1 MDEEYLHQYCIF
13 QNTGVLV
20 VLGALLMLN
29 TTQPSSHYF
38 RKLSTITF
46 MGIYSV
52 VLKHQ
57 HSDLLAGKC
66 KPVLLCKKFNVCLQ
80 KILQIP
86 CCYLI
91 DKHKKHENAICFP
104 QLNIYHWCPPPLL

>member
-38 RKLSTITF
+38 RKLSTMTF
-46 MGIYSV
+46 MGIYSA
-52 VLKHQ
+52 VLNNQ
-57 HSDLLAGKC
+57 YSDLLAGKC
-66 KPVLLCKKFNVCLQ
+66 KPVLFM
-80 KILQIP
+80 
-86 CCYLI
+86 
-91 DKHKKHENAICFP
+91 
-104 QLNIYHWCPPPLL
+104 

>member
-38 RKLSTITF
+38 RKLSTMTF
-46 MGIYSV
+46 MGIYSAA
-52 VLKHQ
+52 VLNNQ
-57 HSDLLAGKC
+57 YSDLLAGKC
-66 KPVLLCKKFNVCLQ
+66 KPVLFM
-80 KILQIP
+80 
-86 CCYLI
+86 
-91 DKHKKHENAICFP
+91 
-104 QLNIYHWCPPPLL
+104 